1 MDNNLDFTSE
11 DDQEMEGQFSMPS
24 QEKYQASDNQPAGPS
39 RLSNTLQQKGA
50 KKREIDKASRQRRK
64 EQENKMKE
72 NLQFVNEE
80 NTSLKLENQVLMTER
95 NTMAQH
101 FQSEA
106 EETQQLQSNID
117 TLNHGIVTR
126 KWLVDLYS
134 NQLAATD
141 TSHRVSELRQLEIE
155 ISILRQT
162 DWNRENWDSEKQLLL
177 ENIAELEVEERSL
190 KLQHQALIESVNTN
204 EDGQQGYAA

>member
-1 MDNNLDFTSE
+1 
-11 DDQEMEGQFSMPS
+11 MEGQFSMPS